1 MSSKKTKG
9 IGMDIFSSIN
19 SIRTQSDSNVDYTP
33 KTHARTATEIQK
45 VNEHIEEK
53 KSKEEIKKEL
63 QQVIEELNRAMNP
76 LNTDLKFKFNDKI
89 KELTVQVIDKKTNE
103 VIREFPPKEA
113 LRLMEKMRELV
124 GMLFDKKG

>member
-1 MSSKKTKG
+1 MDVFSGIKNVQTKTIQSSFHNNTQIKKTQLEK
-9 IGMDIFSSIN
+9 IN
-19 SIRTQSDSNVDYTP
+19 
-33 KTHARTATEIQK
+33 EMQK
-45 VNEHIEEK
+45 EQLNK

-63 QQVIEELNRAMNP
+63 QKVVEELNRQMNP

-89 KELTVQVIDKKTNE
+89 EELTVQVIDTKNHK

-113 LRLMEKMRELV
+113 LKLMEKMRELV